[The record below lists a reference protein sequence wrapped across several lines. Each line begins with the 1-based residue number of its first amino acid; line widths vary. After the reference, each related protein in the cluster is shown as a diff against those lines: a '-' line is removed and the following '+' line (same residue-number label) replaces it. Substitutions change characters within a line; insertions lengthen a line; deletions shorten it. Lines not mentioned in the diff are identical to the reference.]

1 MPKTKTKEEKFLSW
15 IKKMYQNY
23 GIDVTAMEEEEF
35 KRLLDFYVANP
46 AKLIADLK
54 KSSIHAND
62 FSDVDIL

>member
-1 MPKTKTKEEKFLSW
+1 
-15 IKKMYQNY
+15 MYQNY